1 MSTMTELNQTKA
13 SRLKNALTDWREV
26 VLHTNSLL
34 TWDQE
39 WYPGVIAAI
48 VTVFYMAVWYWD
60 PTLVTF
66 IAFSGLFVT
75 MADFLGPKIINQVR
89 ILFYKRKALVD
100 NRIRITFENLE
111 YFLLIGCIMI
121 IDNQCKPLKIFYY
134 LGVQH

>member
-39 WYPGVIAAI
+39 WFPGVIAAI
-48 VTVFYMAVWYWD
+48 VTAFYMAVWYWD

-66 IAFSGLFVT
+66 VAFSGLFVT
-75 MADFLGPKIINQVR
+75 MADFLGPKIINQVKYIQINQISIQSIDWFAFR
-89 ILFYKRKALVD
+89 CTVLINGPQSR
-100 NRIRITFENLE
+100 RENLTK
-111 YFLLIGCIMI
+111 FV
-121 IDNQCKPLKIFYY
+121 K
-134 LGVQH
+134 VW